1 MYLHRY
7 LRLTPVV
14 AASILLYWK
23 ILPLLG
29 DGPLFGNWNF
39 DNYATCDENW
49 YWTLLYIQNYAT
61 HQQCLVH
68 TWYLA
73 IDMQLYIL
81 GPFLLLIVYKWGKKG
96 AAVVLLITLGFVAY
110 LFSVMVI
117 NDYSL

>member
-1 MYLHRY
+1 LGNSKTNNILIAHLVYYCRDK
-7 LRLTPVV
+7 RL
-14 AASILLYWK
+14 S
-23 ILPLLG
+23 
-29 DGPLFGNWNF
+29 LFSPINV
-39 DNYATCDENW
+39 E
-49 YWTLLYIQNYAT
+49 L
-61 HQQCLVH
+61 H